1 MKKYLKKT
9 HGPWSLKHVPDNLK
23 TREMC
28 KKAVEKGKYT
38 LRLVPNDPR
47 FWETYEKGVE
57 KYPWLLK
64 NVLDNLKI

>member
-1 MKKYLKKT
+1 MKKQLKTKYL
-9 HGPWSLKHVPDNLK
+9 LEYVPDNLK

-47 FWETYEKGVE
+47 FRETYEEGVE